1 MKTLLLQ
8 FHLLVYPLQTIQ
20 NLLFMGNRHVSRE
33 SYRRC
38 GNLFAYRIGCG
49 YFFYITIELMLH
61 HIP

>member
-38 GNLFAYRIGCG
+38 AVICLPIVSTAATSFIS
-49 YFFYITIELMLH
+49 L
-61 HIP
+61 

>member
-38 GNLFAYRIGCG
+38 GNLPIVSAAATSFIS
-49 YFFYITIELMLH
+49 L
-61 HIP
+61 